1 LGRGLDD
8 PAQPKA
14 QALEHLGHRTGGGQE
29 RLLRPLRSE
38 RFQGGFGRQPRGG
51 QAGAKHG
58 GWVRLRFGQLT
69 PGVRH
74 LRMLLCPAFAATA
87 GRRCTETQD
96 ARASLGS
103 AKRHRLAVPPK
114 DGFRPQGI
122 AATILQCQLGLK
134 GAPW

>member
-1 LGRGLDD
+1 
-8 PAQPKA
+8 
-14 QALEHLGHRTGGGQE
+14 
-29 RLLRPLRSE
+29 
-38 RFQGGFGRQPRGG
+38 
-51 QAGAKHG
+51 
-58 GWVRLRFGQLT
+58 VRLRFGQLT

-134 GAPW
+134 GAPWGAGHVGCRETEIGNVSWTEHREAVQRGMGHGHDRTSRRELEFAFLEDHLSMPTLTE